1 MSNFSQKVSLGAC
14 SPGWPS
20 QRCSL
25 PASACKASP
34 NAAPRDSLFIFMH
47 VRTSRGHPTR
57 VCRGRVTFLEDF
69 GAAAPFFSIKQ
80 IPRLRRTLAGD
91 SRTGRFRRRRAII
104 SQKLLTGQRG
114 INTWR
119 GGQTKWCRIGV
130 LRTYFLQ
137 NEFYF
142 SPLKAS
148 VEHEDVDLAISLE
161 TNVKNIGTRSN
172 DLKLIKSSK
181 RSNFGSPSRIPDPEP
196 RMFSYLGFELLKL
209 F

>member
-14 SPGWPS
+14 SLGWPS

-91 SRTGRFRRRRAII
+91 SRTGRFRRRGVNCRKDKNGAAGYQHLERGANDMVSNICSLNSFSTERVLLLSAENASRA
-104 SQKLLTGQRG
+104 
-114 INTWR
+114 
-119 GGQTKWCRIGV
+119 
-130 LRTYFLQ
+130 
-137 NEFYF
+137 
-142 SPLKAS
+142 
-148 VEHEDVDLAISLE
+148 
-161 TNVKNIGTRSN
+161 
-172 DLKLIKSSK
+172 
-181 RSNFGSPSRIPDPEP
+181 
-196 RMFSYLGFELLKL
+196 
-209 F
+209 